1 MFFLVN
7 LGCFIYY
14 KFIFFMFIWVRDNFL
29 MVVLINFLVLLLYS
43 FVCIGVCLYDECILL
58 FCICFFL
65 EYMC

>member
-1 MFFLVN
+1 
-7 LGCFIYY
+7 
-14 KFIFFMFIWVRDNFL
+14 MFIWVRDNFL

-58 FCICFFL
+58 FCICFLL